1 MTPIKLKAP
10 LKDYLWGGT
19 RLKTDF
25 GKKTDLERWRKAG
38 SFPVIGRPKCGSLW
52 RGSRLDL
59 TPVP

>member
-25 GKKTDLERWRKAG
+25 GKKTDLERWLKAG
-38 SFPVIGRPKCGSLW
+38 SFPAIRMAQVW
-52 RGSRLDL
+52 
-59 TPVP
+59 